1 MEKFP
6 FPSVRERG
14 GQCEQQH
21 LLLCAACRDI
31 SRSGSL
37 CGNGL
42 SRRVDPFGSRPRFCS
57 FCLSGASKDLWVRPL
72 RPNSCEVP
80 TYPSFTCK
88 ELAQS
93 PLATRSTLI
102 LWLLLRR
109 IFAPP
114 FTSVFTIRA
123 SFVRYNPRLY
133 TSATEEVR
141 LTGASE

>member
-80 TYPSFTCK
+80 TYPQLYSQRVGQK
-88 ELAQS
+88 PSSHSLDINS
-93 PLATRSTLI
+93 VV
-102 LWLLLRR
+102 LLRR